1 MPRLII
7 DLPEDQE
14 FEKSIQNAYEAM
26 AKQVVR
32 NAVDKAM
39 EEELGRVVNGRI
51 MSCLEGYGSA
61 KLVRIID
68 NAMTLALHSKITDAV
83 EKCVND
89 EERIR
94 KSAEKVYEEN
104 LSFAI
109 RSGGGSVHDYLAR
122 KINEYIDDAFEKK
135 LKEWLPE
142 AVKEAFKALK

>member
-39 EEELGRVVNGRI
+39 EDEMGRVVNGRI
-51 MSCLEGYGSA
+51 KSCLEGYGSA

-68 NAMTLALHSKITDAV
+68 NAMTLALHSKITEAV
-83 EKCVND
+83 EKCIND

-94 KSAEKVYEEN
+94 KCAEKVYEEN
-104 LSFAI
+104 LSFAMRI
-109 RSGGGSVHDYLAR
+109 GGESVQDYLVR
-122 KINEYIDDAFEKK
+122 MVTKIIDDAFEMK
-135 LKEWLPE
+135 LRELLPK
-142 AVKEAFKALK
+142 AVKEAFTSLK

>member
-7 DLPEDQE
+7 ELPEDQE
-14 FEKSIQNAYEAM
+14 FEKSVQTAYEAM

-32 NAVDKAM
+32 HAVDKAM

-51 MSCLEGYGSA
+51 KSCLEGYGSA

-68 NAMTLALHSKITDAV
+68 NAMTLALHSKITEAV

-89 EERIR
+89 EEKIR

-104 LSFAI
+104 LSFAMRI
-109 RSGGGSVHDYLAR
+109 GGESVQDYLVR
-122 KINEYIDDAFEKK
+122 MVTKIIDDAFEKK
-135 LKEWLPE
+135 LKELLPE
-142 AVKEAFKALK
+142 AIKTAFTSLK

>member
-7 DLPEDQE
+7 DFPEDKE

-26 AKQVVR
+26 AKQVIR

-39 EEELGRVVNGRI
+39 EDELGRVVNGRI
-51 MSCLEGYGSA
+51 NSFLEGHGSA
-61 KLVRIID
+61 KLVRIVD

-104 LSFAI
+104 LSFAM
-109 RSGGGSVHDYLAR
+109 RSGGEGVLDYLAR
-122 KINEYIDDAFEKK
+122 RVTEIINDTFEKK
-135 LKEWLPE
+135 LKELLPG
-142 AVKEAFKALK
+142 AVKAAFNSMK